1 MKLVKQNGKGLQ
13 YLLNADEAKALC
25 FLVGEF
31 PFTRLT
37 PAKISKS
44 DSDAEEREKLLN
56 ESLAKHRKELKQKAR
71 TLVSGEKFK
80 AAEGK
85 QIYRI
90 SLQARET
97 MLQILND
104 IRVESWRMLGEP
116 EDLDS
121 KAKNLPK
128 EQFRYYV
135 LMCLAGEFE
144 YHFLNLDQE
153 RR

>member
-1 MKLVKQNGKGLQ
+1 MKLVKQNGRGFQ
-13 YLLNADEAKALC
+13 YLLNAEEARALC

-31 PFTRLT
+31 PFTPLT
-37 PAKISKS
+37 PVTISKS
-44 DSDAEEREKLLN
+44 DSDTEEREKLLN
-56 ESLAKHRKELKQKAR
+56 ESLAKHRRELKRKAR
-71 TLVSGEKFK
+71 KLVGREKFK

-104 IRVESWRMLGEP
+104 IRIESWRILGEP
-116 EDLDS
+116 EDLES

-128 EQFRYYV
+128 ELFRYYV